1 MASRAQIDSR
11 IFFILLI
18 FQTITK
24 SEIVFARLSCAL
36 VSNLCCT
43 FFVTTR
49 HLVRVHHGFPSS
61 LTASSPASLSPGISL
76 RTSVANS
83 SSSSQFSTQSVA
95 YARKAAADR
104 VMVLRG
110 PAAVQPRA
118 RVCIARKHS
127 IRIRAPN
134 LDAGPHAPCERQRH
148 IGTAIFVTSETWYA
162 LRVLHLL
169 RKYRL
174 QDVARECADELFV
187 LRVQPHSFVRV
198 CGLYSRAN
206 VPPAMSNSRTTSW

>member
-11 IFFILLI
+11 IFFILFNLSNNN
-18 FQTITK
+18 K
-24 SEIVFARLSCAL
+24 KRDCLARLSCAL

-110 PAAVQPRA
+110 PAA
-118 RVCIARKHS
+118 
-127 IRIRAPN
+127 
-134 LDAGPHAPCERQRH
+134 APC
-148 IGTAIFVTSETWYA
+148 
-162 LRVLHLL
+162 
-169 RKYRL
+169 
-174 QDVARECADELFV
+174 ARMYSTEAQYTD
-187 LRVQPHSFVRV
+187 
-198 CGLYSRAN
+198 SRA
-206 VPPAMSNSRTTSW
+206 